1 MDSPTEHSTP
11 AVATTDPAVMA
22 CIHYRGSTPHPIGL
36 DAISDALVTGDGFVW
51 VGLYEPD
58 AALLAKMQEEFGLH
72 PLAIEDAQKA
82 HQRPKIEAY
91 GEVLFVVAYT
101 AELGQHRLQLGETH
115 LFAGPRFL
123 LSIRHG
129 ASRSYAAVRAR
140 GEREPAMLVLGS
152 GYALYA
158 VLDAIVDQYPPVV
171 AGFHAELEQLEQ
183 RVFSKRFRRSTIVEL
198 YELKRE
204 LTRMRFAVAPLQ
216 DVISTLLHVHGARI
230 PEPVKPYLRD
240 VSDHLL
246 RVNDG
251 IDTMREMLGAAMSVN
266 LSLVTLNQGEVVK
279 RLAGW
284 AALLSVPTLVA
295 SWYGMNFEHMPELHQ
310 PHAYALLAAVVLL
323 AMSGLFVYLKRIRW
337 L

>member
-1 MDSPTEHSTP
+1 MTTTP
-11 AVATTDPAVMA
+11 ASAPIAHPTVMA
-22 CIHYRGSTPHPIGL
+22 CLHYRDGQAPAALTL
-36 DAISDALVTGDGFVW
+36 DAISDALATGEGLVW

-58 AALLAKMQEEFGLH
+58 DALLDKMREEFNLH
-72 PLAIEDAQKA
+72 PLAIEDASKA
-82 HQRPKIEAY
+82 HQRPKVDGY
-91 GEVLFVVAYT
+91 GEVLFVVAHT
-101 AELGQHRLQLGETH
+101 VENDADRLLIGETH

-123 LSIRHG
+123 LTIRHG
-129 ASRSYAAVRAR
+129 SSRSYAPVRAR
-140 GEREPAMLVLGS
+140 AEREPDMLALGS

-158 VLDAIVDQYPPVV
+158 VLDAIVDQYLPVV
-171 AGFHAELEQLEQ
+171 AGFHDKVVALEQ
-183 RVFSKRFRRSTIVEL
+183 RIFSKRFRRSTIVEL

-216 DVISTLLHVHGARI
+216 DVISSLVHVHAARI
-230 PEPVKPYLRD
+230 PDPVKPYLRD

-251 IDTMREMLGAAMSVN
+251 IDTMREMLGAAMNVN
-266 LSLVTLNQGEVVK
+266 LALVTLNQGEVVK

-295 SWYGMNFEHMPELHQ
+295 SWYGMNFEHMPELRQ
-310 PHAYALLAAVVLL
+310 PHAYAWLSAGVLL
-323 AMSGLFVYLKRIRW
+323 AMTGLFVYLKRIRW